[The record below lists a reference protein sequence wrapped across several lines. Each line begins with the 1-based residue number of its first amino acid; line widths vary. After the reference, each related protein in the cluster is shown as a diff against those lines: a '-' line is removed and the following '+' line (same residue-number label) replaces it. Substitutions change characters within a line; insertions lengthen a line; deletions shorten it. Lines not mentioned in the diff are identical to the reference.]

1 MTDKLKEE
9 ILNKEFKKEFGH
21 YPDDNFKF
29 SGYIISAMQEY
40 AELWHTAK
48 MQDVTDEEV
57 CHKNCRWFRIGYGH
71 CTFCIRKYKE
81 HDCKDNF
88 EPI

>member
-48 MQDVTDEEV
+48 MQEVTDDDIEKMAFSSYPDSTNMRVAYMVGAKDVRDGEIK
-57 CHKNCRWFRIGYGH
+57 HK
-71 CTFCIRKYKE
+71 
-81 HDCKDNF
+81 
-88 EPI
+88 